1 MHCLYFICERKFYSR
16 TYARKNYATL
26 EINPNAFEVSLICRA
41 GPDIGLHAG
50 TTAMYHIGIF

>member
-1 MHCLYFICERKFYSR
+1 MHCFYFICERKFLR

-41 GPDIGLHAG
+41 GPAIGLHAV
-50 TTAMYHIGIF
+50 TTTMYHIGIF